1 MTPRDKEI
9 LNRLTNHLNKMR
21 GITTPEIEQETSNMN
36 TLEKQNKPIKSIP
49 LGIYVNTD
57 RDDKPVIK

>member
-21 GITTPEIEQETSNMN
+21 GINAPEIEQETSNMN

-57 RDDKPVIK
+57 RDDNPAIK

>member
-57 RDDKPVIK
+57 RDDNPAIK